1 MAKKS
6 KSSPGLK
13 NMDKTLKLVKK
24 FVDDN
29 LSFIIII
36 ILLIIAVAQLSA
48 KPKYV
53 DHKAHV
59 DDPGH
64 HPKPVN
70 HDLNKHADVGSG
82 GKPILYYTPSCGFS
96 KKQLASLEEANMIDK
111 FELVNCH
118 ESPEK
123 CKGVQG
129 VPAFKFSDGTRA
141 SGLHSI
147 DALKKHL

>member
-1 MAKKS
+1 MVKKS

-24 FVDDN
+24 FVNDN

-53 DHKAHV
+53 HHKAHV
-59 DDPGH
+59 DTPDH

-70 HDLNKHADVGSG
+70 HDLNKHVDVNSG

-96 KKQLASLEEANMIDK
+96 KKQLASLKESNMIDK

-118 ESPEK
+118 ETPDR
-123 CKGVQG
+123 CKGIQG
-129 VPAFKFSDGTRA
+129 VPAFKFSDGTRVA
-141 SGLHSI
+141 GLQTI
-147 DALKKHL
+147 DTLKKHL